1 MKIPAPKIVQEK
13 YKTKRF
19 SIKLKLILIFVF
31 IILATCLSLSI
42 LAVNVSTKAITE
54 RISEHILEKAESI
67 TNIIDVRINRF
78 FQFMEGLSRMN
89 NMRSYQIST
98 RDKNKFL
105 ILEKESFK
113 EIKHLFVFD
122 KNGRTTTAQGENIS
136 VVDRTW
142 FKDAL
147 GGKKVLLEPYFS
159 YAVNMF
165 SVAFIVP
172 IYDEA
177 NNIAFVLVAFLKGEW
192 LTDNIRDIVVGK
204 TGDCYI
210 INSSGVTIA
219 DDEFESVLKR
229 ENTILEAKKDESL
242 KSIADFEEDAI
253 RSKESKITFYTYK
266 DETYIATFARMKS
279 KDWIVLISAPQEE
292 FMQGVKILSLSIF
305 IITGIIL
312 SITILVVYIVSAWIV
327 KPVKNTAVALQRIA
341 EGDGNLSVRLSI
353 SGNDEMTDLSIYF
366 NQTIE
371 KIASSIKNIDK
382 NSHLMQEIGEELN
395 LNMNQTASS
404 MTEINSNI
412 KNVEKQTLTQAR
424 VVEEIAK
431 LVNQIIN
438 AIENLNNNIEK
449 QANSVLRSSSSIE
462 EMVENIKSVAT
473 MLEKTDE
480 SIGELEKAISD
491 GKEKIVSSNE
501 ATQKISSGSSG
512 LLEAS
517 TVIQHIA
524 SQTNLLAMNAAI
536 EAAHA
541 GDAGIGFAVVASEIR
556 QLAEESSMQGK
567 NISKTLK
574 VLSSEIEEL
583 SFSSKIVEEKF
594 TTIFQLAEQV
604 KNISGRLN
612 LAMKEQDSGSQE
624 IINSSL
630 NIKNVTHEVEIEMNE
645 MFNSSKVVYGEIE
658 KLHNLTKIIKDS
670 MEEMASGATQINNAT
685 EEVREITEKNKQS
698 IQNLVK
704 EVGKFKL

>member
-1 MKIPAPKIVQEK
+1 MKIPSHKMPHKS
-13 YKTKRF
+13 KTKRF
-19 SIKLKLILIFVF
+19 SIKSKLILVFVF
-31 IILATCLSLSI
+31 IILATCISLSM
-42 LAVNVSTKAITE
+42 LAVRISSRAITE
-54 RISEHILEKAESI
+54 RVSDHILEKAISI
-67 TNIIDVRINRF
+67 TNIIDGRINRF

-89 NMRSYQIST
+89 NMRSYQISN

-105 ILEKESFK
+105 LLEKKSFP

-122 KNGRTTTAQGENIS
+122 KNGRTQTAQGENIS
-136 VVDRTW
+136 VIDRTW
-142 FKDAL
+142 FKEAMA
-147 GGKKVLLEPYFS
+147 GKRVLLEPYFS

-165 SVAFIVP
+165 SVSFIVP
-172 IYDEA
+172 IYDDA
-177 NNIAFVLVAFLKGEW
+177 NNIAFVLVAFVKGEW
-192 LTDNIRDIVVGK
+192 LTDNIRDIVIGK

-210 INSSGVTIA
+210 INSGGVTIA

-229 ENTILEAKKDESL
+229 ENTILEAKKDGSL
-242 KSIADFEEDAI
+242 KSIANFEEDAL
-253 RSKESKITFYTYK
+253 RSKESKVIFYTYK

-292 FMQGVKILSLSIF
+292 FMQGIKILRLSIF

-312 SITILVVYIVSAWIV
+312 SITILVAYIVSAWII
-327 KPVKNTAVALQRIA
+327 KPVQNTASALQRIA

-353 SGNDEMTDLSIYF
+353 SGNDEMSDLSIYF

-382 NSHLMQEIGEELN
+382 NSHLMQEVGEDLN
-395 LNMNQTASS
+395 INMNQTASS

-412 KNVEKQTLTQAR
+412 KNVEKQTLMQASI
-424 VVEEIAK
+424 VEEITK
-431 LVNQIIN
+431 LIEQIIK
-438 AIENLNNNIEK
+438 AIENINNNIEN
-449 QANSVLRSSSSIE
+449 QVASVSRSSSSIE
-462 EMVENIKSVAT
+462 EMVANIKSVAS
-473 MLEKTDE
+473 MLEKTDF

-501 ATQKISSGSSG
+501 ATQKISSGSTG

-517 TVIQHIA
+517 AVIQHIA

-541 GDAGIGFAVVASEIR
+541 GEAGIGFSVVATEIR

-574 VLSSEIEEL
+574 VLSNEIVTL
-583 SFSSKIVEEKF
+583 SLSSKIVEEKF

-604 KNISGRLN
+604 KGITGRLN
-612 LAMKEQDSGSQE
+612 VAMKEQEASSHE
-624 IINSSL
+624 ILNSVDT
-630 NIKNVTHEVEIEMNE
+630 IKNVTNEVEISSNE
-645 MFNSSKVVYGEIE
+645 MFNSSKVVSNEME
-658 KLHNLTKIIKDS
+658 KLNNLTRMIKDS
-670 MEEMASGATQINNAT
+670 MEEMAAGANQINTAT
-685 EEVREITEKNKQS
+685 EEVKEITEKNKLS
-698 IQNLVK
+698 IQNLVR
-704 EVGKFKL
+704 EVGKFKV